1 MKKKLVLWGK
11 DAEDQK
17 ILVALALREKENKVD
32 IFSFKEKDATEVF
45 YNLLMNEWRK
55 GKEVPFPAEH
65 KHVER
70 ELSVAESI
78 LPIDIKVDQGDLIQR
93 AQTEWHFIVLSTKLS
108 QLYHN
113 ELDEFKEKVEG
124 LSEFH
129 GETWES
135 LKTFWTKVQEQ
146 VHEKNLF
153 RDHAD
158 DLRNRTNELFGSM
171 KQFRRKMDQDF
182 KKTSSEFVGQFGDKL
197 DDIEKRVSEGL
208 GLGPIFE
215 ELKNLQN
222 QFRDTAFT
230 KDDRSKIWKR
240 IDKAF
245 KTVKDKKY
253 GPGNNKSSNASSRL
267 QKRYDGLINAIGKM
281 EKSIQRDRKE
291 KAFQDTR
298 IERSDGQLETQIRQ
312 AKLKM
317 VEERIRSK
325 EVKLTDMKKTQGE
338 LESKMQQEK
347 KKEAKK
353 AEKAKI
359 VEKEGEIKEKIA
371 SKIKEDAVARDV
383 DKEKLEQAA
392 SDLKSKKK
400 PAKKEEKP
408 AEQKEAAPQA
418 KQEETPKAEKEEAT
432 TAQKAENVEAPK
444 AETLLG
450 AAGAVLSESLKDV
463 VDTVK
468 AIGEVVGDK
477 IEDAVDAITEEE

>member
-11 DAEDQK
+11 DAADQK
-17 ILVALALREKENKVD
+17 ILLALSLREKENKVD
-32 IFSFKEKDATEVF
+32 IFIFQEKDATEVF

-55 GKEVPFPAEH
+55 DKEVPFPAEH
-65 KHVER
+65 KHLER

-113 ELDEFKEKVEG
+113 ELDEFKEKIEG

-135 LKTFWTKVQEQ
+135 LKTFWSKVQEQ

-182 KKTSSEFVGQFGDKL
+182 KKTSSEFVGQFGEKL

-245 KTVKDKKY
+245 KIVKEKKY
-253 GPGNNKSSNASSRL
+253 GPGSNQSSNASSRL

-325 EVKLTDMKKTQGE
+325 EAKLADMKKTQGE
-338 LESKMQQEK
+338 LESKMAQEK

-371 SKIKEDAVARDV
+371 SKIKEDAEARDV

-392 SDLKSKKK
+392 TDLKSKKK
-400 PAKKEEKP
+400 TAKKEEKP
-408 AEQKEAAPQA
+408 AEQKEATPEA
-418 KQEETPKAEKEEAT
+418 KKEAEPEASTINEEEKAESP
-432 TAQKAENVEAPK
+432 QVES
-444 AETLLG
+444 LLG

-468 AIGEVVGDK
+468 AIGEVVGEK

>member
-11 DAEDQK
+11 DAQDQK

-32 IFSFKEKDATEVF
+32 IYSFQEKDATEVF

-55 GKEVPFPAEH
+55 NKEVPFPTEH
-65 KHVER
+65 KHIER

-78 LPIDIKVDQGDLIQR
+78 LPVDIKVEQGDLIQR

-129 GETWES
+129 AGTWES
-135 LKTFWTKVQEQ
+135 LKTFWSKVQEQ

-158 DLRNRTNELFGSM
+158 DLRNRTNELFGFM

-182 KKTSSEFVGQFGDKL
+182 KKTSSDFVNQFGEKL
-197 DDIEKRVSEGL
+197 DDIEKRVGEGL

-222 QFRDTAFT
+222 QFRETAFT

-245 KTVKDKKY
+245 KTVKEKKY
-253 GPGNNKSSNASSRL
+253 GPGNNQSSNASSRL

-281 EKSIQRDRKE
+281 EKSIQRDQKE

-298 IERSDGQLETQIRQ
+298 IEKSDGQLEMQIRQ

-325 EVKLTDMKKTQGE
+325 EAKLEDMKKTQVV
-338 LESKMQQEK
+338 LESKMAQEK

-359 VEKEGEIKEKIA
+359 VEKEGQIKDKIA
-371 SKIKEDAVARDV
+371 SKIKEDAEARNV
-383 DKEKLEQAA
+383 DKDKLKKAA
-392 SDLKSKKK
+392 SELSSKKK
-400 PAKKEEKP
+400 EQKP
-408 AEQKEAAPQA
+408 ADQKAQEEASTSKENPAVEKDEQPAVEQKE
-418 KQEETPKAEKEEAT
+418 ES
-432 TAQKAENVEAPK
+432 
-444 AETLLG
+444 LLG

-468 AIGEVVGDK
+468 AIGEVVSDK
-477 IEDAVDAITEEE
+477 IEDAVDALTEEE

>member
-11 DAEDQK
+11 DAQDQK

-32 IFSFKEKDATEVF
+32 IYSFNEKDATEVF
-45 YNLLMNEWRK
+45 YNLLMNEWRR
-55 GKEVPFPAEH
+55 GKEVPFPTVH
-65 KHVER
+65 KHIER

-78 LPIDIKVDQGDLIQR
+78 LPADIKVEQGDLIQR

-108 QLYHN
+108 QLYHS
-113 ELDEFKEKVEG
+113 ELDEFKEKIDQ
-124 LSEFH
+124 LTEFKS
-129 GETWES
+129 ETWES
-135 LKTFWTKVQEQ
+135 LKTFWSKVQEQ

-153 RDHAD
+153 RDHSD
-158 DLRNRTNELFGSM
+158 ELRNRTNDLFGSM

-182 KKTSSEFVGQFGDKL
+182 KKKSSDFVSQFGEKL
-197 DDIEKRVSEGL
+197 DDIEKRVGEGL

-215 ELKNLQN
+215 ELKTLQN

-245 KTVKDKKY
+245 KLVKEKKY
-253 GPGNNKSSNASSRL
+253 GPGNNQSSNASSRL

-281 EKSIQRDRKE
+281 EKSIQRDQKE

-317 VEERIRSK
+317 VIERINSK
-325 EVKLTDMKKTQGE
+325 EVKLADMKKTQVE
-338 LESKMQQEK
+338 LESKMAQEK
-347 KKEAKK
+347 KKEEKK

-359 VEKEGEIKEKIA
+359 AQKEGQIKDKIA
-371 SKIKEDAVARDV
+371 TKIKEEADARTE
-383 DKEKLEQAA
+383 DKEKLEKAA
-392 SDLKSKKK
+392 ADLKKKEK
-400 PAKKEEKP
+400 PAKKVEKEAITEKP
-408 AEQKEAAPQA
+408 EEEAAEKLEEDIA
-418 KQEETPKAEKEEAT
+418 KK
-432 TAQKAENVEAPK
+432 VAPK
-444 AETLLG
+444 KEQESLLG